1 MLRRAYRF
9 IWHPHRRRL
18 VILIAV
24 FLLYLAFIA
33 GKYLDWKVVFS
44 FAHRPFLINLAFWP
58 FKLLKSPGTWK
69 FLFFLGLIIALTAF
83 WLFFFAQ
90 FVLPVTTGEERRAV
104 FSLLVKYMF
113 GMHGPALSMRDGEVI
128 ERRSERKRS
137 GKGVMVLDTASA
149 AVLRTDLNFTRAVG
163 PGLVFLKGGEKVD
176 TALDLR
182 VHSRSLGPRPGEDPF
197 APQRPDESD
206 EAYEERQRRRWAT
219 SAKTRD
225 GVEVVARV
233 VVLFYLDDRPD
244 DLSDDEYRRGRFRT
258 DLHGHTTSAWR
269 AALRRSLDMN
279 PERDGSA
286 PQLREWGWIP
296 PHIAVDLW
304 REYLQHFTLEELFRL
319 EPREGMEEDVNTAL
333 EVILTAMRERM
344 TQPKYREMTADGNFT
359 GNWLPSREYQI
370 LQERGIRV
378 RAAVVPDMAF
388 PPAVEQQL
396 IDRWIANWMV
406 RARREREIVERRRRA
421 AAKRGEETAIS
432 DLANLVVM
440 EACPKSEP
448 LPTSQECAIRL
459 IEQTITLLQRSP
471 ELFLFDRGLVEALE
485 EILSTLRGGG

>member
-9 IWHPHRRRL
+9 IWHPYRRRL
-18 VILIAV
+18 VILIALL
-24 FLLYLAFIA
+24 LLYLAFIA
-33 GKYLDWKVVFS
+33 AKYLDWNVVFA
-44 FAHRPFLINLAFWP
+44 FAHRPFLLNLAFWP

-69 FLFFLGLIIALTAF
+69 FLFFVGLIVALTTF

-90 FVLPVTTGEERRAV
+90 FVLPVTTLSDRRHV
-104 FSLLVKYMF
+104 FSLLVKYIL
-113 GMHGPALSMRDGEVI
+113 GTHGPAISMRDGEVI
-128 ERRSERKRS
+128 QRRSERLRS
-137 GKGVMVLDTASA
+137 GKGVIVLDTASA

-163 PGLVFLKGGEKVD
+163 PGLVFLSGAEKVD

-197 APQRPDESD
+197 APQGPDESD

-244 DLSDDEYRRGRFRT
+244 DLSDDEYLRGRFHT
-258 DLHGHTTSAWR
+258 DLHGHTVSAWR
-269 AALRRSLDMN
+269 AALRRSLDMS
-279 PERDGSA
+279 PESGDTA

-304 REYLQHFTLEELFRL
+304 REYLQRFTLEELFRL
-319 EPREGMEEDVNTAL
+319 EPRAGMGEDVNTAL
-333 EVILTAMRERM
+333 EVILAAMRERM
-344 TQPKYREMTADGNFT
+344 TQPEYREMAADGSFT
-359 GNWLPSREYQI
+359 ENILPSREYQV

-378 RAAVVPDMAF
+378 RAAVVPDMFF

-396 IDRWIANWMV
+396 IDRWVANWMV
-406 RARREREIVERRRRA
+406 RALREREIVERRRRV

-432 DLANLVVM
+432 DLANLVVR
-440 EACPKSEP
+440 EACPESEA

-459 IEQTITLLQRSP
+459 IEQTVQLLKRSP
-471 ELFLFDRGLVEALE
+471 ELFLFDRGLVESLE
-485 EILSTLRGGG
+485 EILSTLRGRG